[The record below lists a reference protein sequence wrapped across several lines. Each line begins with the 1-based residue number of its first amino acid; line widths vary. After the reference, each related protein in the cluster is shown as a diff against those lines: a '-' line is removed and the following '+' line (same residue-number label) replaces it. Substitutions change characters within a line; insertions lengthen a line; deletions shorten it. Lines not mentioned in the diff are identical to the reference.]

1 MPEIITPQ
9 KEMSAPTHGAPNLES
24 NGLVSTTLHEGDYTM
39 NPNLQTA
46 LELARR
52 GWYVFPCRERRD
64 ATSEKAREIKSPYT
78 PHGKNDATTD
88 LEVIRAWWKRW
99 PGALIGIYCEKSGFF
114 AVDVDDKNGK
124 NGFRSWE
131 SLVEIYGGGQ
141 PVHVGPVQDT
151 PNGGC
156 HLLFKLPEGLDI
168 PNNADKLGDG
178 LDLRSNGYI
187 CTGAGYSWLHEHG
200 PEAPLPDAP
209 AWLLDI
215 IRNLS
220 NHQPPFKQPENHVQL
235 TERWLQQ
242 AIFRANIGNRNDTG
256 FWLACQLRDAGLP
269 STVAEDVPYPE
280 SVPQSGGQTYSRREW
295 IASVRSAYSQAPRTP
310 IYSRG
315 MVSYENPSGLSG
327 LQSDD
332 SHPEGAEG
340 DEQPVPLEGYVP
352 DLPPS
357 SRLPDHLIMQA
368 ESVGKW
374 LDLYITFGCK
384 AAPMAP
390 ALFHQVIGQ
399 VMLSTAIAR
408 RVYLRLGNDYL
419 YPNIYALIVANSTL
433 FTKSTA
439 FQIGKHTLEKA
450 GLLRF
455 TLPVGITP
463 QSLVGELTN
472 RTPETFSEWEKGD
485 QDDWREERP
494 FAAQRAWLMDE
505 SASLLDS
512 FNQKTTADLLT
523 HVLKLYDCPEKLTA
537 ASTVGRG
544 RQTIRHA
551 YLTICGPT
559 TPAAMRVHLGNRDHW
574 GNGLFARFLFV
585 TPSTP
590 PVRKFYPEPCDIPD
604 GISTPLQAL
613 ALERLEIPKEI
624 ALGNSRPPQAISA
637 VLADGVWELWDEYH
651 KGLWELMSKH
661 QVLEKL
667 FPNYGRLHTTAMKFA
682 MQLAAI
688 DWSMAGGTGPIC
700 ITQAHFAKAQQLA
713 EDYRASLHRMIE
725 DASRPTEDEDFEKKI
740 MRYLESASKGLT
752 SREISRATH
761 MSSAAQRQELN
772 LILERMMEDGLIIR
786 TSRKKQR
793 GPDVDVWKKN
803 PSRLATL

>member
-1 MPEIITPQ
+1 M
-9 KEMSAPTHGAPNLES
+9 
-24 NGLVSTTLHEGDYTM
+24 
-39 NPNLQTA
+39 
-46 LELARR
+46 
-52 GWYVFPCRERRD
+52 FPCRERGE
-64 ATSEKAREIKSPYT
+64 ATSGKTREIKSPYT

-88 LEVIRAWWKRW
+88 PEIIHAWWKHW
-99 PGALIGIYCEKSGFF
+99 PGALIGIYCVRSGFF

-131 SLVEIYGGGQ
+131 NLVEVYGGGK
-141 PVHVGPVQDT
+141 PVNVGPVQDT

-156 HLLFKLPEGLDI
+156 HLLFKLPEGLNI

-187 CTGAGYSWLHEHG
+187 CTGTGYSWLHEHG
-200 PEAPLPDAP
+200 SDATLTEAP

-220 NHQPPFKQPENHVQL
+220 NHQLPQVMQESHTQL
-235 TERWLQQ
+235 TDRWLKQ
-242 AIFRANIGNRNDTG
+242 AVFRANIGNRNDTG

-269 STVAEDVPYPE
+269 STAAEDVPFPE
-280 SVPQSGGQTYSRREW
+280 HVPQSSGQAYSRREW
-295 IASVRSAYSQAPRTP
+295 IASVRSAYSQAPHSPVFGNGSNSRVSPSILPITP
-310 IYSRG
+310 L
-315 MVSYENPSGLSG
+315 VDFP
-327 LQSDD
+327 
-332 SHPEGAEG
+332 PEEG
-340 DEQPVPLEGYVP
+340 DPDEHPLPLSSYVP

-357 SRLPDHLIMQA
+357 ARLPDGLMA
-368 ESVGKW
+368 EADNVGKW
-374 LDLYITFGCK
+374 LSLYIAFGCK

-390 ALFHQVIGQ
+390 ALFQQIIGQ
-399 VMLSTAIAR
+399 VLLSTAIAR
-408 RVYLRLGNDYL
+408 RVYLRLGNVYL

-433 FTKSTA
+433 YTKSTA
-439 FQIGKHTLEKA
+439 FEIGKHTLEKA

-485 QDDWREERP
+485 QDDWRDERP

-544 RQTIRHA
+544 RQTIRYA

-574 GNGLFARFLFV
+574 GNGLFARFIFV
-585 TPSTP
+585 TPNTP
-590 PVRKFYPEPCDIPD
+590 PIRKFYPEPCDVPEAL
-604 GISTPLQAL
+604 SAPLHAL
-613 ALERLEIPKEI
+613 ALEHLETPKE
-624 ALGNSRPPQAISA
+624 AAMGTPRPPQAISA
-637 VLADGVWELWDEYH
+637 VLADGVWEMWDAYH
-651 KGLWELMSKH
+651 KGLWELMNKH
-661 QVLEKL
+661 LVPEKL
-667 FPNYGRLHTTAMKFA
+667 YPNYGRLHTTAMKFA
-682 MQLAAI
+682 MQLATI
-688 DWSMAGGTGPIC
+688 DWSMLGGKGPIHV
-700 ITQAHFAKAQQLA
+700 TRAHLAKAQLLT

-725 DASRPTEDEDFEKKI
+725 DASRPTEDEDSEKKI
-740 MRYLESASKGLT
+740 LGYLESAAKGLT
-752 SREISRATH
+752 TREISRATH
-761 MSSAAQRQELN
+761 MSTPVQRIELDQ
-772 LILERMMEDGLIIR
+772 ILERMMKDGLIVQ
-786 TSRKKQR
+786 TTRKPGR
-793 GPDVDVWKKN
+793 GPEAIVWVKN